1 MPTILITGANRG
13 LGLEFAKQY
22 AADGWRVIATCRD
35 PLKAQ
40 GLAPLQGNVEV
51 HTLDISDNAQIQALA
66 KTLKKEPID
75 VLLNNAG
82 IYGPK
87 PVKLGGVD
95 YAIWAD
101 VMRINAMAPLKVSEC
116 FLDHIVAG
124 NLKRIVTIS
133 SRMGSM
139 GENGAGGSYIYRSS
153 KAALNAVMKSLSVD
167 LVARGISV
175 TVLHPGW
182 VRTDMG
188 GPSGLIDADESVTGM
203 RRVIDGLSMD
213 VTGRFYNYDG
223 SEIPW

>member
-22 AADGWRVIATCRD
+22 AADGWRVIATCRN

-40 GLAPLQGNVEV
+40 GLAPLQGDVEV
-51 HTLDISDNAQIQALA
+51 HTLDVVDNAQIQALA

-124 NLKRIVTIS
+124 NLKRIVTLS
-133 SRMGSM
+133 SKMGSM
-139 GENGAGGSYIYRSS
+139 GDNDAGGSYIYRSS

-167 LVARGISV
+167 LVSRDISV